1 VTAQNRPERVND
13 IPIVISTFSG
23 DTLAELGATNLSDVP
38 QFIPG
43 VELFDERGA
52 GQPTWIIRGVGL
64 ADFNANNTPTASV
77 FDDEV
82 HLGSNVLSGLPLFDL
97 ERIEVLKGP
106 QSGLYGRNTTGG
118 AVRYLPV
125 LPEIGADPTGFIEA
139 SYGRWD
145 QAGLEAAFG
154 GSVNSAAAFRVSGM
168 WQTGGGWQ
176 DSLATPQDDAHGD
189 LDVFALR
196 GQLAVQ
202 VSDRL
207 KLRAKVSVGED
218 QSETI
223 LGRAIAPYDPE
234 TTLPC
239 ADALMGRPNP
249 DTCVTLYNLTTALN
263 TEGEDFGI
271 LPNQQD
277 AQGET
282 VLTQPINQ
290 LDNAWAGANLYIDY
304 ALDGMTLRSITS
316 IQSFDGAQVY
326 DFDASPSVFLHEET
340 NSEFE
345 MLHQEFQLISSPDGP
360 LEWQAGLSFA
370 QSDLDENRRIDLRD
384 NVLVLPVI
392 GRRSFT
398 QEERHWA
405 IYAEGSYAMTERVK
419 VNGSL
424 RYTEETKDLKN
435 FLLPIES
442 DPFQILVETPGDVFL
457 GPVDTSYTLDTPL
470 TGHLG
475 VDVRLT
481 DDALLYG
488 KIVRSYKSG
497 GFFGGFALSAF
508 ELDPYDEETIWAY
521 EAGAKLLFPS
531 AGLRVNGAVFYYDY
545 QDVQGYTTV
554 FDETVGLQTKLGN
567 LGDAEFSGAELEL
580 VWAPPAIDGLEV
592 SAGATLLETEIV
604 DSDVIEL
611 SDLTNFFD
619 GAPDDPLLSTP
630 EEGQSIGFA
639 PERSYVVNA
648 RYERPLN
655 ASLSIATNLN
665 WSWRSDFD
673 EPGDLPFDDGVYTV
687 DGYGLLSASV
697 TLNSAA
703 GWRASLI
710 GANLTDNAHAVQ
722 ATGDDLL
729 SYVQVPGRP
738 RSWQLEISKR
748 F

>member
-1 VTAQNRPERVND
+1 HAQADTSSLSAASEETASAETVLEPIIVTAQNRPERVND

-52 GQPTWIIRGVGL
+52 GQPTWVIRGVGL

-82 HLGSNVLSGLPLFDL
+82 YLGSNVLSGLPLFDL

-125 LPEIGADPTGFIEA
+125 LPEIGADPSGFIEA

-202 VSDRL
+202 ASDRL

-218 QSETI
+218 KSETI

-239 ADALMGRPNP
+239 SDALMGRPNP

-282 VLTQPINQ
+282 VLTQPINR

-326 DFDASPSVFLHEET
+326 DFDASPSVFLH
-340 NSEFE
+340 
-345 MLHQEFQLISSPDGP
+345 
-360 LEWQAGLSFA
+360 
-370 QSDLDENRRIDLRD
+370 
-384 NVLVLPVI
+384 
-392 GRRSFT
+392 
-398 QEERHWA
+398 
-405 IYAEGSYAMTERVK
+405 
-419 VNGSL
+419 
-424 RYTEETKDLKN
+424 
-435 FLLPIES
+435 
-442 DPFQILVETPGDVFL
+442 
-457 GPVDTSYTLDTPL
+457 
-470 TGHLG
+470 
-475 VDVRLT
+475 
-481 DDALLYG
+481 
-488 KIVRSYKSG
+488 
-497 GFFGGFALSAF
+497 
-508 ELDPYDEETIWAY
+508 
-521 EAGAKLLFPS
+521 
-531 AGLRVNGAVFYYDY
+531 
-545 QDVQGYTTV
+545 
-554 FDETVGLQTKLGN
+554 
-567 LGDAEFSGAELEL
+567 
-580 VWAPPAIDGLEV
+580 
-592 SAGATLLETEIV
+592 
-604 DSDVIEL
+604 
-611 SDLTNFFD
+611 
-619 GAPDDPLLSTP
+619 
-630 EEGQSIGFA
+630 
-639 PERSYVVNA
+639 
-648 RYERPLN
+648 
-655 ASLSIATNLN
+655 
-665 WSWRSDFD
+665 
-673 EPGDLPFDDGVYTV
+673 
-687 DGYGLLSASV
+687 
-697 TLNSAA
+697 
-703 GWRASLI
+703 
-710 GANLTDNAHAVQ
+710 
-722 ATGDDLL
+722 
-729 SYVQVPGRP
+729 
-738 RSWQLEISKR
+738 
-748 F
+748 